1 MDHAYMVNKILA
13 FGELFGIICRGTPN
27 ASIQIN
33 FPDRPFRSYLLEKVK
48 VSKSFKMVKR
58 KYCFKQ
64 SDAFPEIKIYIIFL
78 FLNLKSYILRLTHER
93 LAVSIIQCNLVQF

>member
-13 FGELFGIICRGTPN
+13 FGELFGIICSGTPN

-33 FPDRPFRSYLLEKVK
+33 FPDRAFRSYLLGKRQ
-48 VSKSFKMVKR
+48 SKQKFKMVKR

-64 SDAFPEIKIYIIFL
+64 SDAFPHIKIIL
-78 FLNLKSYILRLTHER
+78 FFCS
-93 LAVSIIQCNLVQF
+93 